1 MYEPAPNE
9 LAGKA
14 KRVLGMFI
22 TMLGSGIILESSAFW
37 AGTLLTLAGLATF
50 VWGLAEARPAVPMV
64 VPRDEDGAP
73 ITAAPSGKGL

>member
-1 MYEPAPNE
+1 MYEPEPNE

-22 TMLGSGIILESSAFW
+22 TMLGSGVILESPAFW

-50 VWGLAEARPAVPMV
+50 IWGLAEARPAMPIV
-64 VPRDEDGAP
+64 VPRDQDGP
-73 ITAAPSGKGL
+73 TITVGPSGKSL